1 MADDIGNKEVMG
13 IVISKKELDYNA
25 INNAINQ
32 QTGASYA
39 DKLNAAIANNTDKN
53 VQFSAGAN
61 GSVQFRSSA
70 SDNSVVLTVVEI
82 DKQ

>member
-39 DKLNAAIANNTDKN
+39 QQLNSAFGSTTDKN
-53 VQFSAGAN
+53 AQFSAGAN
-61 GSVQFRSSA
+61 GSVQFRSSSA
-70 SDNSVVLTVVEI
+70 DNSVVLTVVEI